1 MSVCVIVCVV
11 ISSLSGQSEWL
22 AEEMK
27 SEKKIQYMIK
37 HYSDF
42 QKRMKTQGKRENTP
56 SLFLRSRS
64 RLARSSKW
72 MIKEK

>member
-22 AEEMK
+22 AEEIK
-27 SEKKIQYMIK
+27 SEKKVQYMVK

-42 QKRMKTQGKRENTP
+42 QKRMKTQGKREKYSVAVLKE
-56 SLFLRSRS
+56 SLKASEIV
-64 RLARSSKW
+64 KW